1 MMPREVSDGQH
12 GPMDDRVVCDGESR
26 RAPAVVLLHAGGL
39 DARMFDTD
47 MSALSR
53 LGRVVRYDRRGRG
66 APEAGNV
73 AIDHIAE
80 LRGVIDRE
88 CDGRAVLVGSSFGG
102 QLAVDFALAHGE
114 RVAALLLVGPG
125 LTGHIESQERRA
137 RMARLAA
144 AARHGRDQ
152 LARAWLEDRHLAP
165 HGYPAAITR
174 LVCDML
180 RDNAPLFLAPLRTV
194 PVPPALPRLGRL
206 KVPGRVYVGE
216 LDDADNQQIAQALA
230 HAAPALELHMVRA
243 AGHFPML
250 ERVGWLPHA
259 LAALLDELDARA

>member
-1 MMPREVSDGQH
+1 MIGHEASDGQR
-12 GPMDDRVVCDGESR
+12 GLMDDRVADDGQSR

-39 DARMFDTD
+39 DARMFDAD

-53 LGRVVRYDRRGRG
+53 LGHVVRYDRRRD

-80 LRGVIDRE
+80 LRAVIDCE
-88 CDGRAVLVGSSFGG
+88 CGGRAVLVGSSFGG

-125 LTGHIESQERRA
+125 LTGTVQSEERRA
-137 RMARLAA
+137 RMARLVA
-144 AARHGRDQ
+144 AARHGPDG

-165 HGYPAAITR
+165 HGFPAATTR

-180 RDNAPLFLAPLRTV
+180 RDSAPLFLAPPRTV
-194 PVPPALPRLGRL
+194 PVPSALPRLGRL
-206 KVPGRVYVGE
+206 KAPGRVYVGE
-216 LDDADNQQIAQALA
+216 LDDTDNHQIAQTLA
-230 HAAPALELHMVRA
+230 HAAPTLELHIVRA

-259 LAALLDELDARA
+259 AAALLDELEARA